1 MEKQKTIK
9 GLGIELISINGIP
22 VKQNGVIQ
30 TMDNMGNYSVKWD
43 NGTTSRV
50 LTRGYVYRLHDIPQ
64 NKLFKFKNLFLSL
77 LNKFKT
83 LINYG
88 YKTIQN
94 R

>member
-30 TMDNMGNYSVKWD
+30 TMDNMGNYYVKWD

-50 LTRGYVYRLHDIPQ
+50 LVRGYVYRLYDIPQ

-83 LINYG
+83 FINYG
-88 YKTIQN
+88 YKTI
-94 R
+94 

>member
-30 TMDNMGNYSVKWD
+30 TIDDIGNYYVKWD

-50 LTRGYVYRLHDIPQ
+50 LVRGYVYRLYDIPQ
-64 NKLFKFKNLFLSL
+64 KKLFKFKNLFLSL

-88 YKTIQN
+88 YKTI
-94 R
+94 

>member
-30 TMDNMGNYSVKWD
+30 TIDDIGNYYVKWD

-50 LTRGYVYRLHDIPQ
+50 LVRGYVYRLYDIPQ
-64 NKLFKFKNLFLSL
+64 KKLFKFKNLFLSL

-88 YKTIQN
+88 N
-94 R
+94 